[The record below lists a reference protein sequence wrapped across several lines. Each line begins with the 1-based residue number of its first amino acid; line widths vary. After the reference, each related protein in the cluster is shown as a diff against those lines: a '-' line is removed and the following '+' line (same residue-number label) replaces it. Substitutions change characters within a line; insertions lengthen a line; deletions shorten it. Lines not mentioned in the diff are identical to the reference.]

1 MRLACESRVVGVL
14 ESCGHAKL
22 TRCCRLPRVGL
33 KELKATG
40 AASQPSQLPPPTHRL
55 RTRHHSVSPGTPR
68 YCRNHLSLLTESI
81 PATVSIPL
89 AGRPTAPT
97 RPHLSTTS
105 VSRHQRATRIEFI
118 KATTGIISAVT
129 TKWRTEG
136 LRAAAEE
143 ARLTQIAPCYRGGSR
158 QQRKSSTKNAANR
171 ESEEKQCTRVIL
183 ACTRT

>member
-1 MRLACESRVVGVL
+1 MTTACPLASV
-14 ESCGHAKL
+14 
-22 TRCCRLPRVGL
+22 
-33 KELKATG
+33 
-40 AASQPSQLPPPTHRL
+40 QPSRSRDSRDPCAPLPSRAERRRRHGRRARRAIITTTHRL

-81 PATVSIPL
+81 HATVSIPL

-105 VSRHQRATRIEFI
+105 VSRHQRATRIESI
-118 KATTGIISAVT
+118 KATTGIISTVT